1 MIKKYLTLILISF
14 FFIPISLGAETQ
26 NKISN
31 PDDTVNE
38 PKGSTKTSNYNLAV
52 KFITKGN
59 KYDKKNKKD
68 KAEKYYKKAFKYL
81 LKSNKEFPAKAN
93 TFKYLGYVN
102 RKLGNFEDAEIYY
115 LLGLEIAP
123 KHFGINEYLGK
134 LYVNTNRIDLAKE
147 RLKVLEKCNCE
158 EFKELNNF
166 IKLSAS

>member
-1 MIKKYLTLILISF
+1 MVKKYLTLILISF
-14 FFIPISLGAETQ
+14 FFTHISLVAGAKT
-26 NKISN
+26 ISN
-31 PDDTVNE
+31 ADDTVNE

-68 KAEKYYKKAFKYL
+68 KAEKYYKKAFKLL
-81 LKSNKEFPAKAN
+81 LKSNKEFPAN
-93 TFKYLGYVN
+93 PNIFNYLGYVN